1 MLALSIACTAA
12 AAVWAYLV
20 LGHGGYWRTGQ
31 RLPGPGPGRGRR
43 RAGVAETAAAAA
55 RWPEVVAVVPAR
67 NEAAMLPSCCPR
79 CLARTTPA
87 S

>member
-31 RLPGPGPGRGRR
+31 RLPPAPAEAAAEPARAPAAAEPGPVAGRGGRHP
-43 RAGVAETAAAAA
+43 G
-55 RWPEVVAVVPAR
+55 PQ
-67 NEAAMLPSCCPR
+67 
-79 CLARTTPA
+79 
-87 S
+87 

>member
-31 RLPGPGPGRGRR
+31 RLPPFPAPSRAEAAAEPASGRR
-43 RAGVAETAAAAA
+43 RAVPGRVAG
-55 RWPEVVAVVPAR
+55 RGGGHPGPQ
-67 NEAAMLPSCCPR
+67 
-79 CLARTTPA
+79 
-87 S
+87 

>member
-31 RLPGPGPGRGRR
+31 RLPARPRPCRASRPRPPPQPGRVAGRGGRHPGPQ
-43 RAGVAETAAAAA
+43 
-55 RWPEVVAVVPAR
+55 
-67 NEAAMLPSCCPR
+67 
-79 CLARTTPA
+79 
-87 S
+87 

>member
-31 RLPGPGPGRGRR
+31 RLPPVPARPRPR
-43 RAGVAETAAAAA
+43 RAGWPPPWPGRVAG
-55 RWPEVVAVVPAR
+55 RGGRHPGPQ
-67 NEAAMLPSCCPR
+67 
-79 CLARTTPA
+79 
-87 S
+87 

>member
-31 RLPGPGPGRGRR
+31 RLPPPAAGAASEPAGTGARGRVAGRGR
-43 RAGVAETAAAAA
+43 GH
-55 RWPEVVAVVPAR
+55 PGPQ
-67 NEAAMLPSCCPR
+67 
-79 CLARTTPA
+79 
-87 S
+87 

>member
-31 RLPGPGPGRGRR
+31 RAGSARRG
-43 RAGVAETAAAAA
+43 GSHS
-55 RWPEVVAVVPAR
+55 PAR
-67 NEAAMLPSCCPR
+67 QNRPCPR
-79 CLARTTPA
+79 TR
-87 S
+87 

>member
-31 RLPGPGPGRGRR
+31 RLPPT
-43 RAGVAETAAAAA
+43 RAEAAAEPAA
-55 RWPEVVAVVPAR
+55 AEQSAAPAT
-67 NEAAMLPSCCPR
+67 PSTPS
-79 CLARTTPA
+79 APTTGGGWV
-87 S
+87 

>member
-31 RLPGPGPGRGRR
+31 RLPPAP
-43 RAGVAETAAAAA
+43 AAETAAEPA
-55 RWPEVVAVVPAR
+55 PVAGRGGRHPG
-67 NEAAMLPSCCPR
+67 PQ
-79 CLARTTPA
+79 
-87 S
+87 